1 MSPAAVKF
9 DKQTLL
15 FAEDIIMNIARNIR
29 WLAHCYKALCNRYH
43 TELLSVLS
51 PYLTQESVIIDIGA
65 HSGQFSKLFS
75 AMVPRG
81 KVFGFEPGAYALSIF
96 RLVVKWRGL
105 RNVQIVPL
113 GLSDAPS
120 EQTLFMPIKRSGAF
134 GFGLSSLMPLPSYD
148 AQHTHKETIH
158 LTTLDDF
165 VREQNITRVDLIKI
179 DIEGW
184 ELPALKGAKQTI
196 ETFRPVVMVEVDAE
210 HQQRANATPEDI
222 FALFPRETY
231 AVLKTDE
238 HQHYRTWPVQGFEG
252 GGDYI
257 FVPKEKLST

>member
-1 MSPAAVKF
+1 
-9 DKQTLL
+9 
-15 FAEDIIMNIARNIR
+15 MNIGQTIR
-29 WLAHCYKALCNRYH
+29 WLAHCYKAVCNRYH
-43 TELLSVLS
+43 TELVPVLA
-51 PYLTQESVIIDIGA
+51 PYLSTDSVIIDIGA

-75 AMVPRG
+75 RLVPQG
-81 KVFGFEPGAYALSIF
+81 KVYGFEPGAYALSIF
-96 RLVVKWRGL
+96 RLVVKLRHL

-113 GLSDAPS
+113 GLSDAPA

-148 AQHTHKETIH
+148 AQHTHKETIR
-158 LTTLDDF
+158 LTTLDEF
-165 VREQNITRVDLIKI
+165 VKEQNIARVDLIKI

-196 ETFRPVVMVEVDAE
+196 DTFHPVVMVEVDAE
-210 HQQRANATPEDI
+210 HQARANATPEDI
-222 FALFPRETY
+222 FALFPPDRY

-238 HQHYRTWPVQGFEG
+238 HQSYRTWQVQGFEG

-257 FVPKEKLST
+257 FVPKEKLRT